1 MIHTFSSI
9 LIIYSWIVTAILII
23 FLFLIGRF
31 YEIRFGQKSGY
42 QLVLLPLVLFVVAAT
57 WDAFFANSDTGD
69 PLLDFVGAL
78 GPDLLFLVGGLI
90 LVGLSYSLFKMMM
103 GDKR

>member
-1 MIHTFSSI
+1 LIHTFSSI
-9 LIIYSWIVTAILII
+9 FILYSWIVTAILIL

-42 QLVLLPLVLFVVAAT
+42 QLVLLPLVLFILAAT

-90 LVGLSYSLFKMMM
+90 LVGLGYSLFKMMM